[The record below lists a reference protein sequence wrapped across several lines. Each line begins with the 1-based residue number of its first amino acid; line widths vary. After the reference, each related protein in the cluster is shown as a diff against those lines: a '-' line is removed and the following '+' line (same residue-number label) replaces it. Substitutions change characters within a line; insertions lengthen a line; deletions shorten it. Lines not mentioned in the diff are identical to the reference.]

1 MSFRPRYT
9 ILIDGAFVI
18 RKLESR
24 LKRFPTAQDIQS
36 IAKVIA
42 ESECVSDLARL
53 RVYFYHAR
61 PTADVLVNP
70 ISKEQITLGTTQV
83 FAHHSQLLDELE
95 TLPDFALRL
104 GETDTTGWRVGDTA
118 FRHIMRKPRLLRA
131 SDLVPVITQKGV
143 DLRIGLDMARLA
155 LTRSVEA
162 IVAVTGDSDL
172 IPAFKFVRREG
183 VRVFLCHMGHRIKR
197 DLAAHADRTVKF
209 DPPSPEAIYRHV
221 DEAA

>member
-70 ISKEQITLGTTQV
+70 ISKEQITLGT
-83 FAHHSQLLDELE
+83 